1 MALVACLFDIDGTL
15 ADTGAAI
22 REAVTQVLQEEG
34 ITPTWEE
41 IRSGW
46 TLPAADRMALWV
58 RDRRRAEAL
67 AERYV
72 ARYLALQEN
81 LVRPYAGMDKTL
93 ARLQARG
100 IALGVVTSKRRI
112 AALRTLRTLG
122 LEQHFPVVVCEEDVP
137 APKPDPSP
145 LLLAAE
151 RLGVPPALSVM
162 VGDGEVDVAA
172 GKAAG
177 MHTAGALWGTVAR
190 EALRA
195 AGPDWLLQTPDELL
209 SLFPG

>member
-58 RDRRRAEAL
+58 QDRRRAEAL

-81 LVRPYAGMDKTL
+81 LVRPYAGMDETL
-93 ARLQARG
+93 AGLRARG
-100 IALGVVTSKRRI
+100 VALGVVTSKRRT
-112 AALRTLRTLG
+112 AAQCTLRTLG
-122 LEQHFPVVVCEEDVP
+122 LERHFPVVVCEEDAP
-137 APKPDPSP
+137 APKPDPAP
-145 LLLAAE
+145 LLLAAG

-162 VGDGEVDVAA
+162 VGDGDVDVAA

-177 MHTAGALWGTVAR
+177 MRTAGALWGTVAR
-190 EALRA
+190 EALQA
-195 AGPDWLLQTPDELL
+195 AGPDWLLQTPHELL

>member
-46 TLPAADRMALWV
+46 TLPAADRMAMWV
-58 RDRRRAEAL
+58 HDRQRAEAL

-72 ARYLALQEN
+72 VRYLALQKH
-81 LVRPYAGMDKTL
+81 LVRPYAGMAETL
-93 ARLQARG
+93 GSLKARG
-100 IALGVVTSKRRI
+100 VILGVVTSKRRV
-112 AALRTLRTLG
+112 AALSTLRTLG
-122 LEQHFPVVVCEEDVP
+122 LEQHFRVVVCEEDAH
-137 APKPDPSP
+137 APKPDPAP

-151 RLGVPPALSVM
+151 RLEVPPALTLM

-177 MHTAGALWGTVAR
+177 MRTAGALWGTVAP

-195 AGPDWLLQTPDELL
+195 AGADWLLQTPDELL